1 MAPINLFDLYAKISL
16 DTKEYKKAVSDATKE
31 SRGLSEKFQEVAK
44 SSETTKNKI
53 KLLAS
58 QYSAAKADVE
68 KLTDA
73 FNKSAKENGYA
84 SEETENLAQELSAA
98 EEKAAALKSELD
110 DLSNEAR
117 GAGDS
122 ASKMS
127 DGFTVAKGV
136 LADLISNGIQKAVAA
151 FSGLVSAI
159 WNLDQTTE
167 EYRIAQG
174 KLNTAFDAAGMGAGA
189 AQQAYSAFYGILG
202 DTDTATEASQLLAK
216 LARSEQDIAT
226 WTDIAAGVFGTFG
239 DSLPIEGLI
248 ESANETAKVGQV
260 TGSLADALNWT
271 GISEDDFNKK
281 LAACTTESERNRLIM
296 DTLAGTYDEA
306 SDAFY
311 RNNDALVQSRSA
323 QQQAQDAIAQ
333 IGGAVSQVKTAFLT
347 KFAPALAAVAPQIA
361 NFISGIDISSLVNG
375 FSQFVGFFVNNGPTI
390 ISAVAGIGAAFATW
404 KVTSLI
410 SGIVSSLT
418 SLFVPATVAATT
430 AQRGLNV
437 AMKANPIGAIIT
449 LVVSLVTVIVTL
461 WTTNEG
467 FRDAVG
473 AIWEAIKG
481 FFLSAK
487 DAIVAAWS
495 TVKDFFSGVWEG
507 IKGAFSA
514 VKEFFSERFQQARQ
528 ASEAAWDGISSFF
541 SSVWEGIKGVFSA
554 VRDFFSEK
562 FQSAK
567 EAAQSA
573 WDGITNFFSGVWED
587 IKGVFSNAFNAFL
600 DIGSAIVNGI
610 KNGISRGW
618 SALTG
623 WVSDK
628 AKSLLNAAKS
638 ALGINSPSRA
648 FRDVVGMMIPAGIA
662 VGVDKGM
669 PSALDAM
676 SNMANRLLEAGSVE
690 VPEPAIRDVNALD
703 MARVSF
709 SDSGI
714 GRSSAGIING
724 ISSAVQNSG
733 QNGPITL
740 NLVLPDGT
748 KLATYLFD
756 PLTKYAKANGT
767 PILNPT

>member
-1 MAPINLFDLYAKISL
+1 MAPINLFDLFAKISL
-16 DTKEYKKAVSDATKE
+16 DTSEYDSGIKKVSQGGEATSKSLGSKLASAGKTAAKGLAVVGGAATALV
-31 SRGLSEKFQEVAK
+31 GG
-44 SSETTKNKI
+44 
-53 KLLAS
+53 LLA
-58 QYSAAKADVE
+58 V
-68 KLTDA
+68 
-73 FNKSAKENGYA
+73 
-84 SEETENLAQELSAA
+84 
-98 EEKAAALKSELD
+98 
-110 DLSNEAR
+110 
-117 GAGDS
+117 DS
-122 ASKMS
+122 A
-127 DGFTVAKGV
+127 
-136 LADLISNGIQKAVAA
+136 
-151 FSGLVSAI
+151 
-159 WNLDQTTE
+159 TE

-174 KLNTAFDAAGMGAGA
+174 KLNTAFDAAGMSADA

-216 LARSEQDIAT
+216 LALSEQDIAT

-260 TGSLADALNWT
+260 TGSLADALNWA

-281 LAACTTESERNRLIM
+281 LAACTTESERNQLIM

-323 QQQAQDAIAQ
+323 QQQVQDAMAQ
-333 IGGAVSQVKTAFLT
+333 IGDAVSQVKTKFLNEL
-347 KFAPALAAVAPQIA
+347 APALASAAPQIA
-361 NFISGIDISSLVNG
+361 NAISSIDVSSLVNG
-375 FSQFVGFFVNNGPTI
+375 FSDFVTFVINNGPTI
-390 ISAVAGIGAAFATW
+390 VSAIAGIGTAFATW

-410 SGIVSSLT
+410 SGIASSLT
-418 SLFVPATVAATT
+418 SLFVPAMTGATT
-430 AQRGLNV
+430 AQKGLNV

-449 LVVSLVTVIVTL
+449 LVVSLVSFIITL

-487 DAIVAAWS
+487 DAIVNAWS

-573 WDGITNFFSGVWED
+573 WDGITSFFSGVWED

>member
-174 KLNTAFDAAGMGAGA
+174 KLNTAFDAAGMSAGA

-216 LARSEQDIAT
+216 LAQSEQDIAI

-260 TGSLADALNWT
+260 TGSLADALNWA

-323 QQQAQDAIAQ
+323 QQQVQDAMAQ
-333 IGGAVSQVKTAFLT
+333 IGGAVSQVKTALLT
-347 KFAPALAAVAPQIA
+347 EFAPALAAVAPQIA

-430 AQRGLNV
+430 AQQGLNV

-449 LVVSLVTVIVTL
+449 LVVSLVTAIVTL

-495 TVKDFFSGVWEG
+495 TIGEFFSGVWEG
-507 IKGAFSA
+507 IKG
-514 VKEFFSERFQQARQ
+514 
-528 ASEAAWDGISSFF
+528 
-541 SSVWEGIKGVFSA
+541 VFST
-554 VRDFFSEK
+554 VKNFFSEK
-562 FQSAK
+562 FT
-567 EAAQSA
+567 EARDASESA
-573 WDGITNFFSGVWED
+573 WDNITTFFSGVWED
-587 IKGVFSNAFNAFL
+587 IKGVFSRAWDEFKN
-600 DIGSAIVNGI
+600 IGSNIVNGI
-610 KNGISRGW
+610 KDGIS
-618 SALTG
+618 SAWNGLTSWFNG
-623 WVSDK
+623 LWD
-628 AKSLLNAAKS
+628 SLFGNRTANVTVNK
-638 ALGINSPSRA
+638 R
-648 FRDVVGMMIPAGIA
+648 VVGGADGSHASGLNYVPWDGYLAELHRGEMVLTKQQAEA
-662 VGVDKGM
+662 YR
-669 PSALDAM
+669 
-676 SNMANRLLEAGSVE
+676 NMELPTQR
-690 VPEPAIRDVNALD
+690 VN
-703 MARVSF
+703 F
-709 SDSGI
+709 SSSSMGL
-714 GRSSAGIING
+714 SSAGIING
-724 ISSAVQNSG
+724 ISSAF
-733 QNGPITL
+733 QNGIGDQSITI
-740 NLVLPDGT
+740 NLMMPDGY
-748 KLATYLFD
+748 KMASYILD
-756 PLTKYAKANGT
+756 PLAKYAKANGT

>member
-1 MAPINLFDLYAKISL
+1 ML
-16 DTKEYKKAVSDATKE
+16 
-31 SRGLSEKFQEVAK
+31 
-44 SSETTKNKI
+44 KNCRY
-53 KLLAS
+53 
-58 QYSAAKADVE
+58 QNY
-68 KLTDA
+68 
-73 FNKSAKENGYA
+73 
-84 SEETENLAQELSAA
+84 
-98 EEKAAALKSELD
+98 
-110 DLSNEAR
+110 
-117 GAGDS
+117 
-122 ASKMS
+122 
-127 DGFTVAKGV
+127 
-136 LADLISNGIQKAVAA
+136 
-151 FSGLVSAI
+151 
-159 WNLDQTTE
+159 NLDQTTE

-174 KLNTAFDAAGMGAGA
+174 KLNTAFDAAEMSAGA
-189 AQQAYSAFYGILG
+189 AKQAYSAFYGILG

-216 LARSEQDIAT
+216 LAQSEQDIAI

-260 TGSLADALNWT
+260 TGSLADALNWA

-281 LAACTTESERNRLIM
+281 LAACTTESERNQLIM

-323 QQQAQDAIAQ
+323 QQQVQDAMAQ
-333 IGGAVSQVKTAFLT
+333 IGGAVSQVKTALLT
-347 KFAPALAAVAPQIA
+347 EFAPALAAVAPQIA
-361 NFISGIDISSLVNG
+361 NFISGIDVSSLVNG

-390 ISAVAGIGAAFATW
+390 ISTVAGIGAAFATW

-430 AQRGLNV
+430 AQQGLNV

-449 LVVSLVTVIVTL
+449 LVVSLVTAIVTL

-541 SSVWEGIKGVFSA
+541 SSVWEGIKSVFSA

-690 VPEPAIRDVNALD
+690 VPAPAIRDVKALD
-703 MARVSF
+703 TARVSF
-709 SDSGI
+709 SDSGV

-767 PILNPT
+767 PILNPM

>member
-16 DTKEYKKAVSDATKE
+16 DTSEYDSGIKKVSQGGEATSKSLGSKLASAGKTAAKGLAVVGGAATALV
-31 SRGLSEKFQEVAK
+31 GG
-44 SSETTKNKI
+44 
-53 KLLAS
+53 LLA
-58 QYSAAKADVE
+58 V
-68 KLTDA
+68 
-73 FNKSAKENGYA
+73 
-84 SEETENLAQELSAA
+84 
-98 EEKAAALKSELD
+98 
-110 DLSNEAR
+110 
-117 GAGDS
+117 DS
-122 ASKMS
+122 A
-127 DGFTVAKGV
+127 
-136 LADLISNGIQKAVAA
+136 
-151 FSGLVSAI
+151 
-159 WNLDQTTE
+159 TE

-174 KLNTAFDAAGMGAGA
+174 KLNTAFDAAGMSAGA

-216 LARSEQDIAT
+216 LAQSEQDIAT

-260 TGSLADALNWT
+260 TGSLADALNWA

-281 LAACTTESERNRLIM
+281 LAACTTESERNQLIM

-323 QQQAQDAIAQ
+323 QQQVQDAMAQ
-333 IGGAVSQVKTAFLT
+333 IGGAVSQVKTALLT
-347 KFAPALAAVAPQIA
+347 EFAPALAAVAPQIA
-361 NFISGIDISSLVNG
+361 NFISGIDVSSLVNG

-430 AQRGLNV
+430 AQQGLNV

-449 LVVSLVTVIVTL
+449 LVVSLVTAIVTL

-495 TVKDFFSGVWEG
+495 TIGEFFSGVWEG

-541 SSVWEGIKGVFSA
+541 SSVWEGIKSVFSA

-690 VPEPAIRDVNALD
+690 VPVPAIRDVKALD
-703 MARVSF
+703 TARVSF

-748 KLATYLFD
+748 KLATYLFA

>member
-1 MAPINLFDLYAKISL
+1 M
-16 DTKEYKKAVSDATKE
+16 
-31 SRGLSEKFQEVAK
+31 
-44 SSETTKNKI
+44 
-53 KLLAS
+53 
-58 QYSAAKADVE
+58 
-68 KLTDA
+68 
-73 FNKSAKENGYA
+73 
-84 SEETENLAQELSAA
+84 
-98 EEKAAALKSELD
+98 
-110 DLSNEAR
+110 
-117 GAGDS
+117 
-122 ASKMS
+122 
-127 DGFTVAKGV
+127 
-136 LADLISNGIQKAVAA
+136 
-151 FSGLVSAI
+151 
-159 WNLDQTTE
+159 
-167 EYRIAQG
+167 
-174 KLNTAFDAAGMGAGA
+174 
-189 AQQAYSAFYGILG
+189 
-202 DTDTATEASQLLAK
+202 
-216 LARSEQDIAT
+216 
-226 WTDIAAGVFGTFG
+226 
-239 DSLPIEGLI
+239 
-248 ESANETAKVGQV
+248 
-260 TGSLADALNWT
+260 
-271 GISEDDFNKK
+271 
-281 LAACTTESERNRLIM
+281 
-296 DTLAGTYDEA
+296 
-306 SDAFY
+306 
-311 RNNDALVQSRSA
+311 
-323 QQQAQDAIAQ
+323 
-333 IGGAVSQVKTAFLT
+333 
-347 KFAPALAAVAPQIA
+347 
-361 NFISGIDISSLVNG
+361 
-375 FSQFVGFFVNNGPTI
+375 NNGPTI

-430 AQRGLNV
+430 AQQGLNV

-449 LVVSLVTVIVTL
+449 LMVSLVTAIVTL

-541 SSVWEGIKGVFSA
+541 SSVWEGIKSVFSA

-562 FQSAK
+562 FHSAK

-690 VPEPAIRDVNALD
+690 VPEPAIRDVNAFD

-748 KLATYLFD
+748 KLATYLFA

>member
-16 DTKEYKKAVSDATKE
+16 DTSEYDSGIKKVSQGGEATSKSLGSKLASAGKTAAKGLAVVGGAATALV
-31 SRGLSEKFQEVAK
+31 GG
-44 SSETTKNKI
+44 
-53 KLLAS
+53 LLA
-58 QYSAAKADVE
+58 V
-68 KLTDA
+68 
-73 FNKSAKENGYA
+73 
-84 SEETENLAQELSAA
+84 
-98 EEKAAALKSELD
+98 
-110 DLSNEAR
+110 
-117 GAGDS
+117 DS
-122 ASKMS
+122 A
-127 DGFTVAKGV
+127 
-136 LADLISNGIQKAVAA
+136 
-151 FSGLVSAI
+151 
-159 WNLDQTTE
+159 TE

-174 KLNTAFDAAGMGAGA
+174 KLNTAFDAAGMSAGA

-216 LARSEQDIAT
+216 LAQSEQDIAT

-260 TGSLADALNWT
+260 TGSLADALNWA

-281 LAACTTESERNRLIM
+281 LAACTTESERNQLIM

-323 QQQAQDAIAQ
+323 QQQVQDAMAQ
-333 IGGAVSQVKTAFLT
+333 IGGAVSQVKTALLT
-347 KFAPALAAVAPQIA
+347 EFAPALAAVAPQIA
-361 NFISGIDISSLVNG
+361 NFISGIDVSSLVNG

-430 AQRGLNV
+430 AQQGLNV

-449 LVVSLVTVIVTL
+449 LVVSLVTAIVTL

-495 TVKDFFSGVWEG
+495 TIGEFFSGVWEG

-541 SSVWEGIKGVFSA
+541 SSVWEGIKSVFSA

-662 VGVDKGM
+662 VGVYKGM

-690 VPEPAIRDVNALD
+690 VPVPAIRDVKALD
-703 MARVSF
+703 TARVSF

>member
-1 MAPINLFDLYAKISL
+1 
-16 DTKEYKKAVSDATKE
+16 
-31 SRGLSEKFQEVAK
+31 
-44 SSETTKNKI
+44 
-53 KLLAS
+53 
-58 QYSAAKADVE
+58 
-68 KLTDA
+68 
-73 FNKSAKENGYA
+73 
-84 SEETENLAQELSAA
+84 
-98 EEKAAALKSELD
+98 
-110 DLSNEAR
+110 
-117 GAGDS
+117 
-122 ASKMS
+122 
-127 DGFTVAKGV
+127 
-136 LADLISNGIQKAVAA
+136 
-151 FSGLVSAI
+151 
-159 WNLDQTTE
+159 
-167 EYRIAQG
+167 
-174 KLNTAFDAAGMGAGA
+174 
-189 AQQAYSAFYGILG
+189 
-202 DTDTATEASQLLAK
+202 
-216 LARSEQDIAT
+216 
-226 WTDIAAGVFGTFG
+226 
-239 DSLPIEGLI
+239 
-248 ESANETAKVGQV
+248 
-260 TGSLADALNWT
+260 
-271 GISEDDFNKK
+271 
-281 LAACTTESERNRLIM
+281 M

-323 QQQAQDAIAQ
+323 QQQVQDAMAQ
-333 IGGAVSQVKTAFLT
+333 IGGAVSQVKTALLT
-347 KFAPALAAVAPQIA
+347 EFAPALAAVAPQIA
-361 NFISGIDISSLVNG
+361 NFISGIDVSSLVNG

-430 AQRGLNV
+430 AQQGLNV

-449 LVVSLVTVIVTL
+449 LVVSLVTAIVTL

-541 SSVWEGIKGVFSA
+541 SSVWEGIKSVFSA

-690 VPEPAIRDVNALD
+690 VPVPAIRDVKALD
-703 MARVSF
+703 TARVSF

-748 KLATYLFD
+748 KLAKYLFD

-767 PILNPT
+767 PILNPK

>member
-1 MAPINLFDLYAKISL
+1 MAPINLFDLFAKISL
-16 DTKEYKKAVSDATKE
+16 DTSEYDSGIKKVSQGGEATSKSLGSKLASAGKTAAKGLAVVGGAATALV
-31 SRGLSEKFQEVAK
+31 GG
-44 SSETTKNKI
+44 
-53 KLLAS
+53 LLA
-58 QYSAAKADVE
+58 V
-68 KLTDA
+68 
-73 FNKSAKENGYA
+73 
-84 SEETENLAQELSAA
+84 
-98 EEKAAALKSELD
+98 
-110 DLSNEAR
+110 
-117 GAGDS
+117 DS
-122 ASKMS
+122 A
-127 DGFTVAKGV
+127 
-136 LADLISNGIQKAVAA
+136 
-151 FSGLVSAI
+151 
-159 WNLDQTTE
+159 TE

-174 KLNTAFDAAGMGAGA
+174 KLNTAFDAAGMSAGA

-216 LARSEQDIAT
+216 LALSEQDIAT

-260 TGSLADALNWT
+260 TGSLADALNWA

-281 LAACTTESERNRLIM
+281 LASCTTESERNQLIM

-323 QQQAQDAIAQ
+323 QQQVQDAMAQ
-333 IGGAVSQVKTAFLT
+333 IGGAVSQVKTALLT
-347 KFAPALAAVAPQIA
+347 EFAPALAAVAPQIA

-430 AQRGLNV
+430 AQQGLNV

-449 LVVSLVTVIVTL
+449 LVVSLVTAIVTL

-495 TVKDFFSGVWEG
+495 TIGEFFSGVWEG

-541 SSVWEGIKGVFSA
+541 SSVWEGIKGVFST
-554 VRDFFSEK
+554 VKNFFSEK
-562 FQSAK
+562 FT
-567 EAAQSA
+567 EARDASESA
-573 WDGITNFFSGVWED
+573 WDNITTFFSGVWED
-587 IKGVFSNAFNAFL
+587 IKGVFSRAWDEFKK
-600 DIGSAIVNGI
+600 IGSNIVNGI
-610 KNGISRGW
+610 KDGIS
-618 SALTG
+618 SAWNSLTSWFNG
-623 WVSDK
+623 LWD
-628 AKSLLNAAKS
+628 SLFGNRTANVTVNK
-638 ALGINSPSRA
+638 R
-648 FRDVVGMMIPAGIA
+648 VVGGADGSHASGLNYVPWDGYLAELHRGEMVLTKQQAEA
-662 VGVDKGM
+662 YR
-669 PSALDAM
+669 
-676 SNMANRLLEAGSVE
+676 NMEL
-690 VPEPAIRDVNALD
+690 PTQ
-703 MARVSF
+703 RVSF

-724 ISSAVQNSG
+724 ISSTVQNSG

>member
-1 MAPINLFDLYAKISL
+1 MAPINLFDLFAKISL
-16 DTKEYKKAVSDATKE
+16 DTSEYDSGIKKVSQGGEATSKSLGSKLASAGKTAAKGLAVVGGAATALV
-31 SRGLSEKFQEVAK
+31 GG
-44 SSETTKNKI
+44 
-53 KLLAS
+53 LLA
-58 QYSAAKADVE
+58 V
-68 KLTDA
+68 
-73 FNKSAKENGYA
+73 
-84 SEETENLAQELSAA
+84 
-98 EEKAAALKSELD
+98 
-110 DLSNEAR
+110 
-117 GAGDS
+117 DS
-122 ASKMS
+122 A
-127 DGFTVAKGV
+127 
-136 LADLISNGIQKAVAA
+136 
-151 FSGLVSAI
+151 
-159 WNLDQTTE
+159 TE

-174 KLNTAFDAAGMGAGA
+174 KLNTAFDAAGMSADA

-216 LARSEQDIAT
+216 LALSEQDIAT

-248 ESANETAKVGQV
+248 ESANETVKVGQV
-260 TGSLADALNWT
+260 TGSLADALNWA

-296 DTLAGTYDEA
+296 DTLSGTYDEA

-323 QQQAQDAIAQ
+323 QQQVQDAMAQ
-333 IGGAVSQVKTAFLT
+333 IGGAVSQVKTAVLT
-347 KFAPALAAVAPQIA
+347 EFAPALAAVAPQIA

-375 FSQFVGFFVNNGPTI
+375 FSQFVGFFVNNGSTI

-418 SLFVPATVAATT
+418 SLFVPATVAAAK
-430 AQRGLNV
+430 AQQGLNV
-437 AMKANPIGAIIT
+437 EMKANPVGAIIT
-449 LVVSLVTVIVTL
+449 LVVSLVTAIVTL

-573 WDGITNFFSGVWED
+573 WDGITSFFSGVWED

-690 VPEPAIRDVNALD
+690 VPVPAIRDVKALD
-703 MARVSF
+703 TARVSF

-748 KLATYLFD
+748 KLAKYLFD

-767 PILNPT
+767 PILNPK

>member
-16 DTKEYKKAVSDATKE
+16 DTSEYDSGIKKVSQGGEATSKSLGSKLASAGKTAAKGLAVVGGAATALV
-31 SRGLSEKFQEVAK
+31 GG
-44 SSETTKNKI
+44 
-53 KLLAS
+53 LLA
-58 QYSAAKADVE
+58 V
-68 KLTDA
+68 
-73 FNKSAKENGYA
+73 
-84 SEETENLAQELSAA
+84 
-98 EEKAAALKSELD
+98 
-110 DLSNEAR
+110 
-117 GAGDS
+117 DS
-122 ASKMS
+122 A
-127 DGFTVAKGV
+127 
-136 LADLISNGIQKAVAA
+136 
-151 FSGLVSAI
+151 
-159 WNLDQTTE
+159 TE

-174 KLNTAFDAAGMGAGA
+174 KLNTAFDAAGMSADA

-216 LARSEQDIAT
+216 LALSEQDIAT

-260 TGSLADALNWT
+260 TGSLADALNWA

-281 LAACTTESERNRLIM
+281 LAACTTESERNQLIM

-323 QQQAQDAIAQ
+323 QQQVQDAMAQ
-333 IGGAVSQVKTAFLT
+333 IGGAVSQVKTALLT
-347 KFAPALAAVAPQIA
+347 EFAPALAAVAPQIA

-430 AQRGLNV
+430 AQQGLNV

-449 LVVSLVTVIVTL
+449 LVVSLVTAIVTL

-528 ASEAAWDGISSFF
+528 AAWDGISSFF
-541 SSVWEGIKGVFSA
+541 SSVWEGIKSVFSA

-690 VPEPAIRDVNALD
+690 VPVPAIRDVKALD
-703 MARVSF
+703 TARVSF

-748 KLATYLFD
+748 KLAKYLFD

-767 PILNPT
+767 PILNPK

>member
-16 DTKEYKKAVSDATKE
+16 DTSEYDSGIKKVSQGGEATSKSLRSKLASAGKTAAKGLAVVGGAATALV
-31 SRGLSEKFQEVAK
+31 GG
-44 SSETTKNKI
+44 
-53 KLLAS
+53 LLA
-58 QYSAAKADVE
+58 V
-68 KLTDA
+68 
-73 FNKSAKENGYA
+73 
-84 SEETENLAQELSAA
+84 
-98 EEKAAALKSELD
+98 
-110 DLSNEAR
+110 
-117 GAGDS
+117 DS
-122 ASKMS
+122 A
-127 DGFTVAKGV
+127 
-136 LADLISNGIQKAVAA
+136 
-151 FSGLVSAI
+151 
-159 WNLDQTTE
+159 TE

-174 KLNTAFDAAGMGAGA
+174 KLNTAFDAAGMSADA

-216 LARSEQDIAT
+216 LALSEQDIAT

-260 TGSLADALNWT
+260 TGSLADALNWA

-281 LAACTTESERNRLIM
+281 LAACTTESERNQLIM

-323 QQQAQDAIAQ
+323 QQQVQDAMAQ
-333 IGGAVSQVKTAFLT
+333 IGGAVSQVKTALLT
-347 KFAPALAAVAPQIA
+347 EFAPALAAVAPQIA
-361 NFISGIDISSLVNG
+361 NFISGIDVSSLVNG
-375 FSQFVGFFVNNGPTI
+375 FSQFVGFFVNNGSTI

-430 AQRGLNV
+430 AQQGLNV

-449 LVVSLVTVIVTL
+449 LVVSLVTAIVTL

-495 TVKDFFSGVWEG
+495 TIGEFFSGVWEG

-541 SSVWEGIKGVFSA
+541 SGVWEGIKGVFST
-554 VRDFFSEK
+554 VKNFFSEK
-562 FQSAK
+562 FT
-567 EAAQSA
+567 EARDASESA
-573 WDGITNFFSGVWED
+573 WDNITTFFSGVWED
-587 IKGVFSNAFNAFL
+587 IKGVFSRAWDEFKN
-600 DIGSAIVNGI
+600 IGSNIVNGI
-610 KNGISRGW
+610 KDGIS
-618 SALTG
+618 SAWNGLTSWFNG
-623 WVSDK
+623 LWD
-628 AKSLLNAAKS
+628 SLFGNRTANVTVNK
-638 ALGINSPSRA
+638 R
-648 FRDVVGMMIPAGIA
+648 VVGGADGSHASGLNYVPWDGYLAELHRGEMVLTKQQAEA
-662 VGVDKGM
+662 YR
-669 PSALDAM
+669 
-676 SNMANRLLEAGSVE
+676 NMELPTQR
-690 VPEPAIRDVNALD
+690 VN
-703 MARVSF
+703 F
-709 SDSGI
+709 SSSSMGL
-714 GRSSAGIING
+714 SSAGIING
-724 ISSAVQNSG
+724 ISSAF
-733 QNGPITL
+733 QNGIGDQSITI
-740 NLVLPDGT
+740 NLMMPDGY
-748 KLATYLFD
+748 KMASYILD
-756 PLTKYAKANGT
+756 PLAKYAKANGT

>member
-16 DTKEYKKAVSDATKE
+16 DTSEYDSGIKKVSKGGEATSKSLGSKLASAGKTAAKGLAVVGGAATALV
-31 SRGLSEKFQEVAK
+31 GG
-44 SSETTKNKI
+44 
-53 KLLAS
+53 LLA
-58 QYSAAKADVE
+58 V
-68 KLTDA
+68 
-73 FNKSAKENGYA
+73 
-84 SEETENLAQELSAA
+84 
-98 EEKAAALKSELD
+98 
-110 DLSNEAR
+110 
-117 GAGDS
+117 DS
-122 ASKMS
+122 A
-127 DGFTVAKGV
+127 
-136 LADLISNGIQKAVAA
+136 
-151 FSGLVSAI
+151 
-159 WNLDQTTE
+159 TE

-174 KLNTAFDAAGMGAGA
+174 KLNTAFDAAGMSADA

-216 LARSEQDIAT
+216 LALSEQDIAT

-260 TGSLADALNWT
+260 TGSLADALNWA

-281 LAACTTESERNRLIM
+281 LAACTTESERNQLIM

-323 QQQAQDAIAQ
+323 QQQVQDAMAQ

-347 KFAPALAAVAPQIA
+347 EFAPALAAVAPQIA
-361 NFISGIDISSLVNG
+361 NFISGIDVSSLVNG

-430 AQRGLNV
+430 AQKGLNV
-437 AMKANPIGAIIT
+437 EMKANPIGAIIT
-449 LVVSLVTVIVTL
+449 LVVSLVTAIVTL

-541 SSVWEGIKGVFSA
+541 SSVWEGIKSVFSA

-690 VPEPAIRDVNALD
+690 VPVPAIRDVKALD
-703 MARVSF
+703 TARVSF

-748 KLATYLFD
+748 KLAKYLFD

-767 PILNPT
+767 PILNPK

>member
-1 MAPINLFDLYAKISL
+1 MNLFDLFVKISI
-16 DTKEYKKAVSDATKE
+16 DTSEADTGIAKVS
-31 SRGLSEKFQEVAK
+31 K
-44 SSETTKNKI
+44 S
-53 KLLAS
+53 
-58 QYSAAKADVE
+58 
-68 KLTDA
+68 
-73 FNKSAKENGYA
+73 G
-84 SEETENLAQELSAA
+84 
-98 EEKAAALKSELD
+98 EKASKSL
-110 DLSNEAR
+110 
-117 GAGDS
+117 G
-122 ASKMS
+122 SK
-127 DGFTVAKGV
+127 
-136 LADLISNGIQKAVAA
+136 
-151 FSGLVSAI
+151 LVSAGKTAAKG
-159 WNLDQTTE
+159 LAVVGGAATALVGGLLAVDSATE

-174 KLNTAFDAAGMGAGA
+174 KLNTAFDAAGMSADA

-216 LARSEQDIAT
+216 LALSEQDIAT

-260 TGSLADALNWT
+260 TGSLADALNWA

-281 LAACTTESERNRLIM
+281 LASCTTESERNQLIM

-323 QQQAQDAIAQ
+323 QQQVQDAMAQ
-333 IGGAVSQVKTAFLT
+333 IGDAVSQVKTKFLNEL
-347 KFAPALAAVAPQIA
+347 APALASAAPQIA
-361 NFISGIDISSLVNG
+361 NAISSIDVSSLVNG
-375 FSQFVGFFVNNGPTI
+375 FSDFVTFVINNGPTI
-390 ISAVAGIGAAFATW
+390 VSAIAGIGTAFATW

-410 SGIVSSLT
+410 SGIASSLT
-418 SLFVPATVAATT
+418 SLFVPAMTGATT
-430 AQRGLNV
+430 AQKGLNV

-449 LVVSLVTVIVTL
+449 LVVSLVSFIITL

-467 FRDAVG
+467 FRNAVG

-487 DAIVAAWS
+487 DAIVNAWS
-495 TVKDFFSGVWEG
+495 TVKDFFSGIWEG

-541 SSVWEGIKGVFSA
+541 SSVWEGIKSVFSA

-690 VPEPAIRDVNALD
+690 VPVPAIRDVKALD
-703 MARVSF
+703 TARVSF

-748 KLATYLFD
+748 KLAKYLFD

-767 PILNPT
+767 PIINPG

>member
-1 MAPINLFDLYAKISL
+1 
-16 DTKEYKKAVSDATKE
+16 
-31 SRGLSEKFQEVAK
+31 
-44 SSETTKNKI
+44 
-53 KLLAS
+53 
-58 QYSAAKADVE
+58 
-68 KLTDA
+68 
-73 FNKSAKENGYA
+73 
-84 SEETENLAQELSAA
+84 
-98 EEKAAALKSELD
+98 
-110 DLSNEAR
+110 
-117 GAGDS
+117 
-122 ASKMS
+122 MS

-174 KLNTAFDAAGMGAGA
+174 KLNTAFDAAEMSAGA
-189 AQQAYSAFYGILG
+189 AKQAYSAFYGILG

-216 LARSEQDIAT
+216 LAQSEQDIAI

-260 TGSLADALNWT
+260 TGSLADALNWA

-281 LAACTTESERNRLIM
+281 LAACTTESERNQLIM

-323 QQQAQDAIAQ
+323 QQQVQDAMAQ
-333 IGGAVSQVKTAFLT
+333 IGGAVSQVKTALLT
-347 KFAPALAAVAPQIA
+347 EFAPALAAVAPQIA
-361 NFISGIDISSLVNG
+361 NFISGIDVSSLVNG

-390 ISAVAGIGAAFATW
+390 ISTVAGIGAAFATW

-430 AQRGLNV
+430 AQQGLNV

-449 LVVSLVTVIVTL
+449 LVVSLVTAIVTL

-541 SSVWEGIKGVFSA
+541 SSVWEGIKSVFSA

-690 VPEPAIRDVNALD
+690 VPAPAIRDVKALD
-703 MARVSF
+703 TARVSF
-709 SDSGI
+709 SDSGV

-767 PILNPT
+767 PILNPM

>member
-1 MAPINLFDLYAKISL
+1 MAPINLFDLFAKISL
-16 DTKEYKKAVSDATKE
+16 DTSEYDSGIKKVSQGGEATSKSLGSKLASAGKTAAKGLAVVGGAATALV
-31 SRGLSEKFQEVAK
+31 GG
-44 SSETTKNKI
+44 
-53 KLLAS
+53 LLA
-58 QYSAAKADVE
+58 V
-68 KLTDA
+68 
-73 FNKSAKENGYA
+73 
-84 SEETENLAQELSAA
+84 
-98 EEKAAALKSELD
+98 
-110 DLSNEAR
+110 
-117 GAGDS
+117 DS
-122 ASKMS
+122 A
-127 DGFTVAKGV
+127 
-136 LADLISNGIQKAVAA
+136 
-151 FSGLVSAI
+151 
-159 WNLDQTTE
+159 TE

-174 KLNTAFDAAGMGAGA
+174 KLNTAFDAAGMSADA

-216 LARSEQDIAT
+216 LALSEQDIAT

-260 TGSLADALNWT
+260 TGSLADALNWA

-311 RNNDALVQSRSA
+311 RNNDTLVQSRSA
-323 QQQAQDAIAQ
+323 QQQVQDAMAQ
-333 IGGAVSQVKTAFLT
+333 IGGAVSQVKTALLT
-347 KFAPALAAVAPQIA
+347 EFAPALAAVAPQIA

-375 FSQFVGFFVNNGPTI
+375 FSQFVGFFVNNGSTI

-430 AQRGLNV
+430 AQQGLNV
-437 AMKANPIGAIIT
+437 TMKANPIGAIIT
-449 LVVSLVTVIVTL
+449 LVVSLVTAIVTL

-573 WDGITNFFSGVWED
+573 WDGITSFFSGVWED

-690 VPEPAIRDVNALD
+690 VPVPAIRDVKALD
-703 MARVSF
+703 TARVSF

-748 KLATYLFD
+748 KLAKYLFD

-767 PILNPT
+767 PILNPK